1 VFSEEGEWKW
11 SSADINDSGH
21 QETFVIDYT
30 EEVVRTTQLTEN
42 GGPASADAPSPVA
55 STPTPSGELHTP
67 STAPAGSTSSSPTP
81 QFDELDLDADHDEDA
96 PLRFCALDTI
106 LGMPAVPGFIER
118 ELDGRL
124 HFTSAE
130 EPPTFATAE
139 REASW
144 WAAMTEEMDSII
156 DNNTW
161 ELVELPPG
169 HQAIGLKWVFK
180 VKRDKHGNII
190 RHKARLIAKGYV
202 QRAGVDIDEV
212 FAPIAR
218 MESVRLMLALAAH
231 QGWEV
236 NHMDVKSAFL
246 NGELKEKV
254 YIAQP
259 PGFIIKGAEKK
270 VLRMRKALY
279 DLKQAPRA
287 WNAKLDVTMSVLGFQ
302 RSSSEHGVY
311 TRSSG
316 KSRLIVGIYVDNLI
330 TTGHENDDIMAF
342 KAEMKKV
349 FRMSDLGLLTYY
361 LGIEVH
367 QDKTGTTLS
376 QAAYAEKLLER
387 SGLVDCNPAQ
397 APMEPRLKL
406 SKNITTLVT
415 DATEYRRII
424 RGLRY
429 LLHTRPDLA
438 FVVGY
443 LSQFMEQPH
452 VEHVVAVMRIL
463 RYVAG
468 VGAESSPALTSK
480 SAEIYLSMVGA
491 KQLVTQVYPGSGRGR
506 TPSSGVLE
514 ALYCVAPWC
523 LQRGL
528 QARRERRP
536 GLQVPE
542 VVIEASANIMVK
554 TESVPVSVV
563 CHPLV
568 ARGLPLLL

>member
-1 VFSEEGEWKW
+1 MT
-11 SSADINDSGH
+11 GH

-96 PLRFCALDTI
+96 PLRFRALDTI
-106 LGMPAVPGFIER
+106 LGMPAIPGFIER

-246 NGELKEKV
+246 NGELKEEV
-254 YIAQP
+254 YVAQP
-259 PGFIIKGAEKK
+259 PGFVIKGAEKK

-279 DLKQAPRA
+279 NLKQAPMA
-287 WNAKLDVTMSVLGFQ
+287 WNAKLDATMLVLGFQ
-302 RSSSEHGVY
+302 RSSSEHGVH

-316 KSRLIVGIYVDNLI
+316 KSRLIVDIYVDNLI
-330 TTGHENDDIMAF
+330 ITGHGNDDIMAF
-342 KAEMKKV
+342 KVEMKKV

-367 QDKTGTTLS
+367 QDKTGTTLR
-376 QAAYAEKLLER
+376 QAVYAEKLLER
-387 SGLVDCNPAQ
+387 SGLLDCNPAQ

-406 SKNITTLVT
+406 SKNNTTLVT
-415 DATEYRRII
+415 NATEYKRII
-424 RGLRY
+424 GGLRY

-438 FVVGY
+438 FVVAY

-452 VEHVVAVMRIL
+452 EEHVVAVKRIL

-468 VGAESSPALTSK
+468 VGAESSPDT
-480 SAEIYLSMVGA
+480 
-491 KQLVTQVYPGSGRGR
+491 
-506 TPSSGVLE
+506 
-514 ALYCVAPWC
+514 
-523 LQRGL
+523 
-528 QARRERRP
+528 
-536 GLQVPE
+536 
-542 VVIEASANIMVK
+542 N
-554 TESVPVSVV
+554 
-563 CHPLV
+563 
-568 ARGLPLLL
+568 